1 MRFLVTLGLLFF
13 FQSLQAQGVDIQGHR
28 GARGLMPEN
37 TIPAFLRALEEG
49 VTTLEL
55 DVAITSDNKV
65 VVSHEPYMSSGIC
78 SKPDGKPV
86 LTQESKGFNIYQMTY
101 DEVKQFDCGLRGN
114 SRFPEQEKMAVSKPL
129 LSDVINTIEKYIADN
144 DLNEVGYNI
153 EIKSSEKGDNI
164 FHPGVEKFSE
174 LVYELT
180 TTMLPK
186 ERFTIQS
193 FDFRVLKHWHE
204 VYSDITLV
212 ALVENRNGVEANLN
226 KLGFVPDIYSPNY
239 FLLTKKA
246 VTLCH
251 EKGMK
256 VVPWTVN
263 EVKTMKRM
271 VEMGVDGIITDYPNR
286 AKGL

>member
-1 MRFLVTLGLLFF
+1 MRFLATYALLFF
-13 FQSLQAQGVDIQGHR
+13 FQSLQAQDIDIQGHR

-37 TIPAFLRALEEG
+37 TIPAFLRALDEG

-65 VVSHEPYMSSGIC
+65 VVSHEPYMSSGVC
-78 SKPDGKPV
+78 SKPDGRPV
-86 LTQESKGFNIYQMTY
+86 SAQESKGFNIYQMTY

-114 SRFPEQEKMAVSKPL
+114 SRFPEQKKMAVSKPL
-129 LSDVINTIEKYIADN
+129 LSDVINTVEKYIVDN
-144 DLNEVGYNI
+144 DLNEIGYNI
-153 EIKSSEKGDNI
+153 EIKSSEKGDKI
-164 FHPGVEKFSE
+164 YHPDVEEFSE

-180 TTMLPK
+180 TSMLSK
-186 ERFTIQS
+186 DRFTIQS

-204 VYSDITLV
+204 VYADITLV
-212 ALVENRNGVEANLN
+212 VLVENRNGVEANLN

-251 EKGMK
+251 DKGMK

-271 VEMGVDGIITDYPNR
+271 LEMGVDGIITDYPNR